1 MMSFVKPNA
10 WQNIWQQFCWKLSI
24 YSPVIYTVILIQ
36 ALFTFL
42 TFDGS
47 GMRGGGNGVLSLYE
61 KFYSLDFLLI
71 TGVLMFIMMSWQLAT
86 KKMVD
91 ENFTIP
97 TTRVTA
103 HTSTALFLIF
113 VSALS
118 TVTALSSL
126 YIIVA
131 LRGLIGDVSIIMP
144 LMPFHWSSVVVFFLA
159 MMMAGAGGY
168 LIGSLLYTS
177 KLFIALLVV
186 AVFLFG
192 RNYVDNVEY
201 LFTFYVKGTILA
213 FCMKAIVTTLLLYAL
228 AIFVKN
234 RKEVRGV

>member
-1 MMSFVKPNA
+1 MSFVKPNA

-24 YSPVIYTVILIQ
+24 YSPVIYTVILMQ
-36 ALFTFL
+36 ALFTLL

-47 GMRGGGNGVLSLYE
+47 GMSGGGNGVLSMYE
-61 KFYSLDFLLI
+61 KFYSLDFLFI
-71 TGVLMFIMMSWQLAT
+71 TGVLMFMMIGWQLAT
-86 KKMVD
+86 KKMID

-97 TTRVTA
+97 TTRMTA
-103 HTSTALFLIF
+103 HISTALFLIF

-131 LRGLIGDVSIIMP
+131 LRGVIGDVSILIP
-144 LMPFHWSSVVVFFLA
+144 LMPFHWSSAVVFFSV
-159 MMMAGAGGY
+159 MIMAGAGGY
-168 LIGSLLYTS
+168 MVGSLVYTS
-177 KLFIALLVV
+177 KLFIVALVV

-192 RNYVDNVEY
+192 RNYVDNVER
-201 LFTFYVKGTILA
+201 LFTFYVEGTMLA
-213 FCMKAIVTTLLLYAL
+213 FCVKAIVTTLLLYAV

-234 RKEVRGV
+234 HKEVRGV

>member
-24 YSPVIYTVILIQ
+24 YSPVIYTIILIQ
-36 ALFTFL
+36 ALFAFL

-47 GMRGGGNGVLSLYE
+47 GMSRGGNGVIIVQE
-61 KFYSLDFLLI
+61 KFYSIDFLFM
-71 TGVLMFIMMSWQLAT
+71 TGVLMFIMIGWQLAT
-86 KKMVD
+86 KKMID

-103 HTSTALFLIF
+103 HISTALFLLF
-113 VSALS
+113 VGALS
-118 TVTALSSL
+118 TLTALSSL
-126 YIIVA
+126 YMIVA
-131 LRGLIGDVSIIMP
+131 WRALVGDVSIIMP
-144 LMPFHWSSVVVFFLA
+144 IMPFHFSSAIVFFLV

-177 KLFIALLVV
+177 KLFITLLIVV
-186 AVFLFG
+186 VFLFG
-192 RNYVDNVEY
+192 RNYADNVER
-201 LFTFYVKGTILA
+201 LFTFYVEGTMLA
-213 FCMKAIVTTLLLYAL
+213 FCVKAVMTTLLLYAV
-228 AIFVKN
+228 AIIVKN